1 MRKPGPQSVK
11 VWLDLQTGTPHL
23 RPSPGK
29 HWLPHNYWV
38 VSFTAFPIQMGR
50 DGREPPP
57 PNVRKI
63 KVGENAPHSPPQTR
77 ATKGTAYFLEAGG
90 KGGRFLPYCCL
101 PPLGGKKH
109 TETL

>member
-57 PNVRKI
+57 QMSGKSRWGKMPPT
-63 KVGENAPHSPPQTR
+63 PHPKPEPQR
-77 ATKGTAYFLEAGG
+77 ELLIF
-90 KGGRFLPYCCL
+90 
-101 PPLGGKKH
+101 
-109 TETL
+109 